1 MRKHLSVL
9 ALWARQTIGKV
20 LALLA
25 VMAAA
30 ETAFFAWA
38 MSQGLT
44 RVIMDDETCPAP
56 VEDLLDFAKIGW
68 VYRIAMALLFT
79 LLLLHIL
86 VPCVENALASL
97 PDTSFVVKQL
107 KGLLLSIKR

>member
-1 MRKHLSVL
+1 MPLRFLRDIIFNDSEK
-9 ALWARQTIGKV
+9 TIPHV
-20 LALLA
+20 RSMQQQL
-25 VMAAA
+25 
-30 ETAFFAWA
+30 
-38 MSQGLT
+38 QGLGIFT
-44 RVIMDDETCPAP
+44 IIERPALHP
-56 VEDLLDFAKIGW
+56 IKIFLRELL
-68 VYRIAMALLFT
+68 YYSAMVFLFT